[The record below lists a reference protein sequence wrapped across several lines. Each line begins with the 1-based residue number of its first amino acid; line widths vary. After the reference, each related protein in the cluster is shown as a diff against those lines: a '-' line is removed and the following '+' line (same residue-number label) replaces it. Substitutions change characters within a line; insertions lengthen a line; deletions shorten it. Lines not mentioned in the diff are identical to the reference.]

1 MRRGGGGGGGGG
13 FGAVMLK
20 VFSAST
26 ALLTARTLSPETITA
41 PNMPVVAIAA
51 SIAFQRSGRCIAR

>member
-1 MRRGGGGGGGGG
+1 
-13 FGAVMLK
+13 MLK

-26 ALLTARTLSPETITA
+26 ALFTARTLSPETITA
-41 PNMPVVAIAA
+41 PNMPVVTIAA